1 MRITVIGTGYLGAVH
16 AACMA
21 ESGHEVL
28 GVDVDPARLAALSAG
43 RPPFFEP
50 GLPDLLRRTVD
61 SGALRFSTSL
71 AEAGEF
77 GEVHFVCVGTPQQPG
92 SYAADLSHVDAA
104 VDGLAAHLQGGAL
117 VVGKSTVPVGT
128 AARLADRIAGLAR
141 DVDAELAW
149 NPEFLSEGTAVQDT
163 LKPDRVVVGVTSQ
176 RADALLRKVYA
187 PMVAVGCPYIST
199 DLATAELV
207 KVAANSFQATK
218 ISFINAM
225 ADVCDA
231 AGGDV
236 VTLADAIGYDPR
248 IGRRFLSAGVGFG
261 GGCLPKDIRAFIA
274 RAGELG
280 VDEAL
285 SFLRNVDEINM
296 RRRQRAVEVARELAG
311 GTFLGRNIAVLGA
324 AFKPDSDDVR
334 DSPALNVAAAVQLQ
348 GAQVR
353 VHDPAAIDNARALF
367 PTLDYAP
374 DVEKACEHADL
385 VLHLTEWRDYR
396 ELDPSVLAGIV
407 RHPRVLDGRNVLDAQ
422 VWRAAGWTVRALGRA
437 HDRGRSGEGMPA
449 PRPGGWI
456 SLKG

>member
-21 ESGHEVL
+21 QSGHEVL
-28 GVDVDPARLAALSAG
+28 GVDVDPARLAALREG

-50 GLPDLLRRTVD
+50 GFPEILRHTVD
-61 SGALRFSTSL
+61 SGALQFSTLL
-71 AEAGEF
+71 AEAAAF
-77 GEVHFVCVGTPQQPG
+77 GDVHFVCVGTPQQPG
-92 SYAADLSHVDAA
+92 SWAADLSYVDA
-104 VDGLAAHLQGGAL
+104 VIDGLAPHLRAGAL

-128 AARLADRIAGLAR
+128 AARLAERIAKLTGDA
-141 DVDAELAW
+141 DVELAW

-163 LKPDRVVVGVTSQ
+163 LRPDRLVVGVTSE
-176 RADALLRKVYA
+176 RADALLRKLYA
-187 PMVAVGCPYIST
+187 PMVEAGSPYIST

-248 IGRRFLSAGVGFG
+248 IGRRFLSAGIGFG
-261 GGCLPKDIRAFIA
+261 GGCLSKDIRAFMA

-285 SFLRNVDEINM
+285 SFLRDVDEINM
-296 RRRQRAVEVARELAG
+296 RRRQRAVDVARELAG
-311 GTFLGRNIAVLGA
+311 GTFVGRNVAVLGA

-334 DSPALNVAAAVQLQ
+334 DSPALAVAAAVQLQ
-348 GAQVR
+348 GARVR
-353 VHDPAAIDNARALF
+353 VHDPAAMDNARALF
-367 PTLDYAP
+367 PALEYAP

-385 VLHLTEWRDYR
+385 VLHLTEWSDYR
-396 ELDPSVLAGIV
+396 ELDPSALAKVV
-407 RHPRVLDGRNVLDAQ
+407 RQPRVLDGRNALDMQ
-422 VWRAAGWTVRALGRA
+422 MWRAAGWTVHALGRA
-437 HDRGRSGEGMPA
+437 HH
-449 PRPGGWI
+449 
-456 SLKG
+456 

>member
-21 ESGHEVL
+21 DIGHEVL
-28 GVDVDPARLAALSAG
+28 GVDVDAAKIEALAAG
-43 RPPFFEP
+43 RPPFHEP
-50 GLPDLLRRTVD
+50 GLGDVLTCNVKTGR
-61 SGALRFSTSL
+61 LRFSTSL
-71 AEAGEF
+71 TEAAGF
-77 GEVHFVCVGTPQQPG
+77 GDVHFVCVGTPQKPG
-92 SYAADLSHVDAA
+92 SNAADLRHVDAV
-104 VDGLAAHLQGGAL
+104 VDGLAPHLRTGAL

-128 AARLADRIAGLAR
+128 AARLVERIRELAP
-141 DVDAELAW
+141 VGTVAELAW
-149 NPEFLSEGTAVQDT
+149 NPEFLREGFAVQDT
-163 LKPDRVVVGVTSQ
+163 LHPDRMVVGVTSND
-176 RADALLRKVYA
+176 ADTVLREVYA
-187 PMVAVGCPYIST
+187 PILETNPTPWIST
-199 DLATAELV
+199 NLATAELA
-207 KVAANSFQATK
+207 KTSANAFLATK

-225 ADVCDA
+225 ADMCDA

-280 VDEAL
+280 VAEAL

-296 RRRQRAVEVARELAG
+296 RRRQRAVDVARELAG

-334 DSPALNVAAAVQLQ
+334 DSPALNVAAALQLQ

-353 VHDPAAIDNARALF
+353 VHDPAAMDNARALY

-374 DVEKACEHADL
+374 DVEKVCEHADL

-407 RHPRVLDGRNVLDAQ
+407 RHPRVLDGRNALDVQ
-422 VWRAAGWTVRALGRA
+422 MWRAAGWAVRALGRA
-437 HDRGRSGEGMPA
+437 HH
-449 PRPGGWI
+449 
-456 SLKG
+456 